1 MGISAQLV
9 VFSTNYCLLWPSKIL
24 IIESLL
30 YKLLLIFM
38 RYTDSRKLTPE
49 TDANHKTASP
59 QPIRRI
65 TSQTLLGPDGKL
77 IIDHDGQEYLLRK
90 TQAGK
95 LLLTK

>member
-1 MGISAQLV
+1 
-9 VFSTNYCLLWPSKIL
+9 
-24 IIESLL
+24 
-30 YKLLLIFM
+30 M

-65 TSQTLLGPDGKL
+65 SSQTLLGPDGKLIIDL

>member
-1 MGISAQLV
+1 MH
-9 VFSTNYCLLWPSKIL
+9 
-24 IIESLL
+24 
-30 YKLLLIFM
+30 
-38 RYTDSRKLTPE
+38 YTDSSKLTTE
-49 TDANHKTASP
+49 TDANRKAPSP

>member
-1 MGISAQLV
+1 
-9 VFSTNYCLLWPSKIL
+9 
-24 IIESLL
+24 
-30 YKLLLIFM
+30 M

-59 QPIRRI
+59 QPIS
-65 TSQTLLGPDGKL
+65 SQTLLGPDGKL

>member
-1 MGISAQLV
+1 
-9 VFSTNYCLLWPSKIL
+9 
-24 IIESLL
+24 
-30 YKLLLIFM
+30 M

-65 TSQTLLGPDGKL
+65 SSQTLLGPDGKL
-77 IIDHDGQEYLLRK
+77 IIDHGGQEYLLRK

>member
-1 MGISAQLV
+1 
-9 VFSTNYCLLWPSKIL
+9 
-24 IIESLL
+24 
-30 YKLLLIFM
+30 M

-59 QPIRRI
+59 QP

>member
-1 MGISAQLV
+1 
-9 VFSTNYCLLWPSKIL
+9 
-24 IIESLL
+24 
-30 YKLLLIFM
+30 M

-49 TDANHKTASP
+49 TDANQTASP

>member
-9 VFSTNYCLLWPSKIL
+9 VFSAHYFLLWL
-24 IIESLL
+24 AII
-30 YKLLLIFM
+30 LIFM

-65 TSQTLLGPDGKL
+65 SSQTLLGPDGKL